1 MKFASTDGAANDG
14 SIVAFK
20 VQEQNGKLDAH
31 PGMDVD
37 QSGCPCIPRYHKW
50 FGLCSLRRRLSSNEG
65 ASASQSHAT
74 LYVLDGTTGKQ
85 RFSSGNDVSTFS
97 HGSGLAIA
105 NDRVY
110 FTTHDNTV
118 YCYGFPALE
127 PQLGTY

>member
-1 MKFASTDGAANDG
+1 VAPASPVTTNGLVFA
-14 SIVAFK
+14 
-20 VQEQNGKLDAH
+20 L
-31 PGMDVD
+31 
-37 QSGCPCIPRYHKW
+37 SGGHAPNA
-50 FGLCSLRRRLSSNEG
+50 SAS
-65 ASASQSHAT
+65 ASASQSRAT
-74 LYVLDGTTGKQ
+74 LYVFDGTTGKQ
-85 RFSSGNDVSTFS
+85 SFSSGNDVATFS